1 MLVLQQQPDNS
12 TLNASAPVNRE
23 LRTVICVKE
32 DTEPSRQKAGI
43 IMNRIYWTAIERGY
57 AVDKIWRPNRRS
69 VLSLSFNENVNSNRA
84 DNKTSRWLAA
94 ADADAVLN
102 WSQTGQTRFSVPE
115 QPQKLGKLNSGFL
128 PLYTTAAKSICKS
141 LNRTQRER
149 KWVNR
154 SELKAVRV
162 GGSWSAF
169 LSTTTT
175 KPLPT
180 NSVKQILFFSSLS
193 SVWVQTD
200 EFLSARSLNDQ
211 TVEFSSGGQSWL
223 LFCIAQLILYWAH
236 TLFWRNKKSRIYL
249 ELVLLYYWFIE
260 SRKGESEREWDAGSN
275 A

>member
-1 MLVLQQQPDNS
+1 MNGYWTGL
-12 TLNASAPVNRE
+12 
-23 LRTVICVKE
+23 C
-32 DTEPSRQKAGI
+32 SRQNMATKSEKCAF
-43 IMNRIYWTAIERGY
+43 
-57 AVDKIWRPNRRS
+57 
-69 VLSLSFNENVNSNRA
+69 SLSFNENVNSNRA

-128 PLYTTAAKSICKS
+128 PLYTTAAKRICKS

-149 KWVNR
+149 KWVNC

-175 KPLPT
+175 KPLLT

-223 LFCIAQLILYWAH
+223 LFCCTTDSLLSPH
-236 TLFWRNKKSRIYL
+236 TVLKK
-249 ELVLLYYWFIE
+249 
-260 SRKGESEREWDAGSN
+260 
-275 A
+275 